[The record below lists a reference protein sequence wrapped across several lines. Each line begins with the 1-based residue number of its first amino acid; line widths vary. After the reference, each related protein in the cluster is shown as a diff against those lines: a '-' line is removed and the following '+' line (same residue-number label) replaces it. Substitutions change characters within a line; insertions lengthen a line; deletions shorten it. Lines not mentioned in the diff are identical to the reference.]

1 MLASLIASFLL
12 PHHPLLLLFLL
23 LLLPMSNNTAA
34 ADLGRAEPPPD
45 QVRADVRSMLQRHVG
60 ALGMDDRV
68 AQEIE
73 TGIFNWAIS
82 YAKARNVTRNWGD
95 PIFRRLYSEMAR
107 HVHLNL
113 CPESYVGNVRLAD
126 RLRSEEFRPYSLAS
140 MEPERMFPEAWK
152 KERQALALSE
162 EKELNPKVVPKT
174 DRFKCRMCKKSE
186 CSFYELQ
193 IRSGDEAST
202 LFIQCLVCGYSW
214 RING

>member
-1 MLASLIASFLL
+1 
-12 PHHPLLLLFLL
+12 
-23 LLLPMSNNTAA
+23 MSSATEEPC
-34 ADLGRAEPPPD
+34 RPAEAGANPEQIRD
-45 QVRADVRSMLQRHVG
+45 AVRALLHADVL
-60 ALGMDDRV
+60 ALELDAAWAR
-68 AQEIE
+68 EIE
-73 TGIFNWAIS
+73 VGIFNWAIGF
-82 YAKARNVTRNWGD
+82 AKSRNVTRNWAD

-113 CPESYVGNVRLAD
+113 HPDSYVGNARLVE
-126 RLRSEEFRPYSLAS
+126 RLRSREFRPAALAS
-140 MEPERMFPEAWK
+140 LEPERMFPEVWK
-152 KERQALALSE
+152 ESRQALALSE

-174 DRFKCRMCKKSE
+174 DRFKCRMCKKNE